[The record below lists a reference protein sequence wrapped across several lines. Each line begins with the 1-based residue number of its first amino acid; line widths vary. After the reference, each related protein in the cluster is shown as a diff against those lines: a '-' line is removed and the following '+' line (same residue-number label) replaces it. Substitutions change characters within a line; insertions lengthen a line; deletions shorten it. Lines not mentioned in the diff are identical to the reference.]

1 MINYLK
7 YRLKKDTPNF
17 KAGNIFVIHS
27 DEGSIFPQAS
37 DFIYDPRGNYYD
49 SVGNIKHF
57 DEWFEEV
64 KESNPLFGE
73 LTHDDRKDRVAVNI
87 WFRKDKGGG
96 HPKKMVDFIQFMEA
110 VNVVSQD
117 DGFMTR
123 SEMGSGWAV
132 CLNYDGGL
140 DIEEIDDKLFNS
152 FYFEWDDDAKS
163 SIAKHP
169 NEWRLIINY
178 KWGKE

>member
-64 KESNPLFGE
+64 KEPTWVRKQIKRIEFRIPDGKNWSGNDYVEIMWRYIKDCYYMDSEWGIAMCYKKG
-73 LTHDDRKDRVAVNI
+73 LTNR
-87 WFRKDKGGG
+87 
-96 HPKKMVDFIQFMEA
+96 EA
-110 VNVVSQD
+110 VENVDACD
-117 DGFMTR
+117 DV
-123 SEMGSGWAV
+123 GSKSRAAA
-132 CLNYDGGL
+132 
-140 DIEEIDDKLFNS
+140 DK
-152 FYFEWDDDAKS
+152 
-163 SIAKHP
+163 
-169 NEWRLIINY
+169 RLIKLANQLVRDGYIEIQDNPNIVWEDE
-178 KWGKE
+178 KCD